1 MSVVILVQLYSE
13 VSWNGI
19 FKLISGVAGGI
30 NSQTMNQFNIHFS
43 SLFNFFQA
51 GRWFV
56 LLFVSCTLLGC
67 GGSSEF
73 PPVVTGVKPQS
84 LSYGRLATIYIG
96 GKDLR
101 TSVVVETNGNC
112 TNPSFASS
120 STTDLL
126 VLNCQARVVGDFPL
140 VVKSAEGAVIYTS
153 TLTVPKPQV
162 TLITANGG
170 FSLELNQA
178 LAPITVDNFLSYVA
192 KGYYSNTLF
201 HRVIPGFVA
210 QGGGYTTGM
219 VKKAGQLAPIVLE
232 SNNGLSNVR
241 ASVAMARTNVA
252 NSATS
257 EFFINLVDNLSLDY
271 KNSGSPGYAVFGSVV
286 QGMAL
291 VDAMAQQPTGVLN
304 GFADVPLNEI
314 LISMVLQTQ

>member
-1 MSVVILVQLYSE
+1 
-13 VSWNGI
+13 VSLNGI
-19 FKLISGVAGGI
+19 FQLISGVAGGI
-30 NSQTMNQFNIHFS
+30 NSRIMNQFNIHFS

-51 GRWFV
+51 GRWFL

-73 PPVVTGVKPQS
+73 PPVVTGIKPQS

-101 TSVVVETNGNC
+101 SSMVVETNGNC
-112 TNPSFASS
+112 TNPTFASS
-120 STTDLL
+120 SSTDLL

-170 FSLELNQA
+170 ISFELNQA
-178 LAPITVDNFLSYVA
+178 LAPVTVDNFLTYVA

-210 QGGGYTTGM
+210 QGGGYTSGM

-291 VDAMAQQPTGVLN
+291 VDAMAQQPTGVVN
-304 GFADVPLNEI
+304 GFADVPLSEI

>member
-1 MSVVILVQLYSE
+1 LK
-13 VSWNGI
+13 GI
-19 FKLISGVAGGI
+19 FQSISGVAGGI

-51 GRWFV
+51 GRWLA

-73 PPVVTGVKPQS
+73 PPVVTGIKPQS

-101 TSVVVETNGNC
+101 TSVVVETNGSC
-112 TNPSFASS
+112 TNPTFASS

-126 VLNCQARVVGDFPL
+126 VLNCQARVVGEFPL

-162 TLITANGG
+162 TFITANGG
-170 FSLELNQA
+170 ISLELNQA
-178 LAPITVDNFLSYVA
+178 LAPITVDNFLTYVA

-210 QGGGYTTGM
+210 QGGGYTSGM

-232 SNNGLSNVR
+232 SNNGLSNIR

-271 KNSGSPGYAVFGSVV
+271 KNSSSPGYAVFGSVV

>member
-1 MSVVILVQLYSE
+1 
-13 VSWNGI
+13 
-19 FKLISGVAGGI
+19 
-30 NSQTMNQFNIHFS
+30 MNLFN
-43 SLFNFFQA
+43 SLFNLLQA
-51 GRWFV
+51 LRWFV

-67 GGSSEF
+67 GGGSEF

-101 TSVVVETNGNC
+101 SSMVVETNGNC
-112 TNPSFASS
+112 TNPTFASS

-170 FSLELNQA
+170 ISLELNQA

-210 QGGGYTTGM
+210 QGGGYTSGM

-232 SNNGLSNVR
+232 SNNGLSNIR

-291 VDAMAQQPTGVLN
+291 VDAMAQQPTGVIN

>member
-1 MSVVILVQLYSE
+1 MNFCKAFSLLKIL
-13 VSWNGI
+13 
-19 FKLISGVAGGI
+19 
-30 NSQTMNQFNIHFS
+30 
-43 SLFNFFQA
+43 
-51 GRWFV
+51 
-56 LLFVSCTLLGC
+56 TLLVLAGILSAC
-67 GGSSEF
+67 GGSDGF
-73 PPVVTGVKPQS
+73 PPTVTGVKVQS
-84 LSYGRLATIYIG
+84 AQYGKTATIYIG

-101 TSVVVETNGNC
+101 TSVVVETNGSC
-112 TNPSFASS
+112 TNPTFASS

-126 VLNCQARVVGDFPL
+126 VLSCQARVVGDFPL

-210 QGGGYTTGM
+210 QGGGYTSGM

-232 SNNGLSNVR
+232 SNNGLSNIR

-291 VDAMAQQPTGVLN
+291 VDAMAQQPTGVIN

>member
-1 MSVVILVQLYSE
+1 
-13 VSWNGI
+13 
-19 FKLISGVAGGI
+19 
-30 NSQTMNQFNIHFS
+30 MNLFN
-43 SLFNFFQA
+43 SLFNLLQA
-51 GRWFV
+51 RRWF
-56 LLFVSCTLLGC
+56 LLLLVSCTLLGC

-170 FSLELNQA
+170 ISLELNQA
-178 LAPITVDNFLSYVA
+178 LAPITVDNFLTYVA

-210 QGGGYTTGM
+210 QGGGYTSGM

-232 SNNGLSNVR
+232 SNNGLSNIR

-271 KNSGSPGYAVFGSVV
+271 KNSSSPGYAVFGSVV

>member
-1 MSVVILVQLYSE
+1 
-13 VSWNGI
+13 
-19 FKLISGVAGGI
+19 
-30 NSQTMNQFNIHFS
+30 
-43 SLFNFFQA
+43 
-51 GRWFV
+51 
-56 LLFVSCTLLGC
+56 
-67 GGSSEF
+67 
-73 PPVVTGVKPQS
+73 VTGVKPQS

-101 TSVVVETNGNC
+101 TSVIVETNGSC
-112 TNPSFASS
+112 TNPSFASN

-162 TLITANGG
+162 TFITANGG
-170 FSLELNQA
+170 ISLELNQA
-178 LAPITVDNFLSYVA
+178 LAPVTVDNFLTYVA

-232 SNNGLSNVR
+232 SNNGLSNIR

-291 VDAMAQQPTGVLN
+291 VDAMAQQPTGVVN

>member
-1 MSVVILVQLYSE
+1 MSVVILVQLYYGLSL
-13 VSWNGI
+13 NGI
-19 FKLISGVAGGI
+19 FQLISGVAGGI

-43 SLFNFFQA
+43 TRFNFFQA
-51 GRWFV
+51 GRWLA

-162 TLITANGG
+162 TFITANGG
-170 FSLELNQA
+170 ISLELNQA
-178 LAPITVDNFLSYVA
+178 LAPVTVDNFLSYVA

-291 VDAMAQQPTGVLN
+291 VDAMAQQPTGVVN

>member
-1 MSVVILVQLYSE
+1 
-13 VSWNGI
+13 
-19 FKLISGVAGGI
+19 
-30 NSQTMNQFNIHFS
+30 MNQFNIHFS
-43 SLFNFFQA
+43 SHFNFFQA
-51 GRWFV
+51 GRWLA

-73 PPVVTGVKPQS
+73 PPVVTGIKPQS

-101 TSVVVETNGNC
+101 SSMVVETNGSC

-170 FSLELNQA
+170 ISLELNQA
-178 LAPITVDNFLSYVA
+178 LAPITVDNFLTYVA

-210 QGGGYTTGM
+210 QGGGYTSGM

-232 SNNGLSNVR
+232 SNNGLSNIR

-291 VDAMAQQPTGVLN
+291 VDAMAQQPTGVVN

>member
-1 MSVVILVQLYSE
+1 MT
-13 VSWNGI
+13 GD
-19 FKLISGVAGGI
+19 I
-30 NSQTMNQFNIHFS
+30 NSQPMN
-43 SLFNFFQA
+43 LFNSLLTLLQA
-51 GRWFV
+51 RRWFLV
-56 LLFVSCTLLGC
+56 LFVSCTLLGC

-101 TSVVVETNGNC
+101 TSVVVETNGSC

-162 TLITANGG
+162 TFITANGG
-170 FSLELNQA
+170 ISLELNQA

-232 SNNGLSNVR
+232 SNNGLSNIR

-291 VDAMAQQPTGVLN
+291 VDAMAQQPTGVVN